1 MIDEG
6 AHVSK
11 GLVAAVVFSVFVAS
25 WASAQAADFSELVRT
40 GSAQQVQ
47 AAIAQGADVK
57 ALDANRQSSLHVAA
71 QYNKDPAVIAVLA
84 KAGADPNVKDVNGS
98 TPLGLALESAHTSPD
113 VVTALLQAGAAV
125 NVADNNGY
133 TPLILALGNKYPV

>member
-25 WASAQAADFSELVRT
+25 WASAQAADFSDLVRT

-71 QYNKDPAVIAVLA
+71 QYNKDPAVIAVLV
-84 KAGADPNVKDVNGS
+84 KAGADPNVTVVFPRKRQADAAECL
-98 TPLGLALESAHTSPD
+98 TPRT
-113 VVTALLQAGAAV
+113 VVQRV
-125 NVADNNGY
+125 
-133 TPLILALGNKYPV
+133 

>member
-84 KAGADPNVKDVNGS
+84 KHR
-98 TPLGLALESAHTSPD
+98 PLTSPPPPEP
-113 VVTALLQAGAAV
+113 ARAGDS
-125 NVADNNGY
+125 NSRWR
-133 TPLILALGNKYPV
+133 